1 MVTIKR
7 YANRKLYDTQAGRYV
22 TLEEIGEMVRR
33 GDDLRVVD
41 HASGGDLTTLTLLQV
56 VLEDEKSARAWLPHH
71 LLARLIRAGEARF
84 SSLRDAVFS
93 SLEQHDL
100 VEREIERRIELL
112 AKQSRLAP
120 EETERLKSLLLDP
133 DLAQAE
139 PPTPPTSPVSS
150 AEIQALIARIDR
162 LNATVDELTN
172 PGG

>member
-150 AEIQALIARIDR
+150 AEIQALIAEIER
-162 LNATVDELTN
+162 LNATVDKLTN

>member
-41 HASGGDLTTLTLLQV
+41 HASGADLTTLTLLQV

-84 SSLRDAVFS
+84 SNLRDAVFS
-93 SLEQHDL
+93 SLEPHEL
-100 VEREIERRIELL
+100 VEREIERRIEML
-112 AKQSRLAP
+112 AEQSRLTSD
-120 EETERLKSLLLDP
+120 EVEHLKTLLLDP
-133 DLAQAE
+133 ELAHVESTVA
-139 PPTPPTSPVSS
+139 TAAPVTS
-150 AEIQALIARIDR
+150 AEIQALIADIER
-162 LNATVDELTN
+162 LNAAVDELAN
-172 PGG
+172 PGE